1 MPLVKT
7 STHDLP
13 AMLDKLISHL
23 PSMKAAKMR
32 SIADIKK
39 HGKVGYDTAVKV
51 AADAG
56 QLRARAAAK
65 AKGTTGKGA
74 GTESAAGGQIAAAKW
89 DELKKELLALGDQNF
104 ALPFNQRYL
113 VLHVNKDTMV
123 PTSASFAKLKE
134 ELKYVL
140 PSLTLKLSCLEAL
153 PCTHLPHPTFTT
165 RSHPLGE
172 ELTKELESYE
182 DEDMSDYLDSGD
194 YFTASPWGEKD
205 AQEARERSDEVPV
218 PMEPLD
224 DGAPPPEPAVAV
236 DEPAVAVALDEPVAV
251 KPADEPAGEP
261 AGVPAALRPRPPK
274 ATTPAAG
281 TVPAAA
287 VDLTAGGNRKRN
299 RQSRAGTGT
308 GAPKGRPR
316 ADAADKAADKADKA
330 AVSKLQQDSKLLR
343 EENARLARG
352 ALLGVHLN
360 YI

>member
-1 MPLVKT
+1 MSAPRIVLGGERTLVAAKNTVYQLWTEEMGSGMAFGTVGVVSLIPQTLLRSECASINFVICKEAGEEPFEFTGPMLATFKATNDIAVFAVKQTVMRFTYLIGIPIDALISWKPPSAATAETKEDGIIILRKLPDPDLVNLVPLVKT

-65 AKGTTGKGA
+65 AKGTTGKGT
-74 GTESAAGGQIAAAKW
+74 GTESAAGGQMAAVKW

-140 PSLTLKLSCLEAL
+140 PSQTLELSCLSKPFPAL
-153 PCTHLPHPTFTT
+153 TSRVLL
-165 RSHPLGE
+165 SQLG
-172 ELTKELESYE
+172 
-182 DEDMSDYLDSGD
+182 
-194 YFTASPWGEKD
+194 
-205 AQEARERSDEVPV
+205 
-218 PMEPLD
+218 
-224 DGAPPPEPAVAV
+224 
-236 DEPAVAVALDEPVAV
+236 
-251 KPADEPAGEP
+251 
-261 AGVPAALRPRPPK
+261 
-274 ATTPAAG
+274 AT
-281 TVPAAA
+281 
-287 VDLTAGGNRKRN
+287 
-299 RQSRAGTGT
+299 
-308 GAPKGRPR
+308 
-316 ADAADKAADKADKA
+316 
-330 AVSKLQQDSKLLR
+330 
-343 EENARLARG
+343 RLARS
-352 ALLGVHLN
+352 
-360 YI
+360 